1 MAKLNQLVAVAK
13 GVKSDVYA
21 TVTQNYH
28 KLQKFDLFAGLSRT
42 YRPVN
47 DDAPE
52 SERLPDENKFLQA
65 RAEDVLDDVG
75 RELARLF
82 DVTAT
87 VDFTNTKAVA
97 DVTVGD
103 LTLVH
108 NAPVPYLLF
117 LEKQLKDL
125 EAFVRKLPVLDPA
138 REWVK
143 DDNVS
148 AYRSGPVT
156 TKTTRK
162 TPRNHVKAPATDKH
176 PAQVE
181 VYYEDVTVGFWDTT
195 YFSGSLPLARVKQI
209 LERIDTLR
217 QAVKFAREQANM
229 TEVIDGRGT
238 GKRLMDYLLAP

>member
-1 MAKLNQLVAVAK
+1 MAKLNQLVAIAK

-21 TVTQNYH
+21 TVTKNYH
-28 KLQKFDLFAGLSRT
+28 KVQKLDLFAGLSRT

-47 DDAPE
+47 DDATE
-52 SERLPDENKFLQA
+52 AERLPDENKFLQA
-65 RAEDVLDDVG
+65 RAEDVLAEVG

-82 DVTAT
+82 DVTGT
-87 VDFTNTKAVA
+87 VDFTNTKAMA
-97 DVTVGD
+97 DVKVGD
-103 LTLVH
+103 LTLIH

-143 DDNVS
+143 DENVS

-195 YFSGSLPLARVKQI
+195 YFSGSLPLHRVETL

-229 TEVIDGRGT
+229 TDVVDARGT